1 MTSSTVVAK
10 QEAEPARPALD
21 SPDRLVLREAIRAEI
36 ARARPRPVAFRTLE
50 LLAEAVCVPDE
61 TGTGLHVLDR
71 QGTVRRRDGT
81 SEPMTLADLVAEL
94 RARHPALFLPPEPQP
109 DLAPQ
114 AADDARDSSLLSG
127 AYEMKA
133 ATARFVGTQS
143 ERARSLAERSS
154 EQGRVLAQSAAG
166 RFAILRTSL
175 RGQFARPADTN
186 VDTGTGVPPE
196 VDPATA
202 WSTRPGRFGETLR
215 DGFGRLRDRLG
226 LGGDGTDEGARRQ
239 RRLLLGAGVG
249 TLVAIVAAGLV
260 LEGQAPDPTRPTAPA
275 ASRTEATNR
284 AAPNSPA
291 SNPPAAAPDTVT
303 PPPETGGESEPDT
316 PLPPNA
322 VTGQTQVI
330 DTATLKVG
338 GKVVH
343 LFGVEWVR
351 GGQAEELARYIGNRP
366 VTCQPAPG
374 STTMNCLVDGRD
386 LSEVVLFNG
395 GGRASPEA
403 SPELVAAEDHA
414 RSERL
419 GVWKR

>member
-10 QEAEPARPALD
+10 QESEPARPALD
-21 SPDRLVLREAIRAEI
+21 DPGRAALRAAIRSEI
-36 ARARPRPVAFRTLE
+36 AQARPRPVAVRTLE
-50 LLAEAVCVPDE
+50 LLAEAATVPDAA
-61 TGTGLHVLDR
+61 GFRVLDR
-71 QGTVRRRDGT
+71 HGAVRMRGDT
-81 SEPMTLADLVAEL
+81 AEPMTLADLVADL
-94 RARHPALFLPPEPQP
+94 QARHPALFLPPEPEP
-109 DLAPQ
+109 EPVP
-114 AADDARDSSLLSG
+114 ADADAKDSSLLSG

-154 EQGRVLAQSAAG
+154 VQGRALAQNAAG
-166 RFAILRTSL
+166 RFATLRTSL
-175 RGQFARPADTN
+175 RGRLGRPAAAAGD
-186 VDTGTGVPPE
+186 DIDGSMRE
-196 VDPATA
+196 VDPAAA
-202 WSTRPGRFGETLR
+202 WTTGSGRFGETLQ
-215 DGFGRLRDRLG
+215 DGLKRLRDRLSP
-226 LGGDGTDEGARRQ
+226 GGEVLDDGARRQ
-239 RRLLLGAGVG
+239 RLWLAGASAAA
-249 TLVAIVAAGLV
+249 LVAVVAAGLV
-260 LEGQAPDPTRPTAPA
+260 LVDRAPNSGPPASTDPTPSRTTAPNRAAQATPPA
-275 ASRTEATNR
+275 AS
-284 AAPNSPA
+284 P
-291 SNPPAAAPDTVT
+291 AAPDTVT
-303 PPPETGGESEPDT
+303 PPPETTGEAEADT
-316 PLPPNA
+316 PPPPNS
-322 VTGQTQVI
+322 VRGTVQVI

-351 GGQAEELARYIGNRP
+351 GGQADELTRYIGGRT

-374 STTMNCLVDGRD
+374 SETMNCLVDGRD